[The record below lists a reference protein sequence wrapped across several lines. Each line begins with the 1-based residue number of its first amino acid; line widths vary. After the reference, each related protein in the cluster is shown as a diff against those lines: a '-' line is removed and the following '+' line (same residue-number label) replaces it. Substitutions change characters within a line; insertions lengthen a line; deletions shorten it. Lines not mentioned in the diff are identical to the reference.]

1 VSDPDKIIDDLIS
14 KGGLEFVGIDPE
26 SGEALYKPTDILG
39 AIDPKLS
46 KEMSAYFSEVT
57 MKLWEK
63 GFLDMDVTISDPLVK
78 LAGKSFDLNAI
89 GNLEKEEKIIIQE
102 IIRVLSE
109 KK

>member
-1 VSDPDKIIDDLIS
+1 MSEDEIIDDLIS

-26 SGEALYKPTDILG
+26 SGEALYRPTDILG

-46 KEMSAYFSEVT
+46 KEMSVYFSEVT

-63 GFLDMDVTISDPLVK
+63 GFLDMDVTIADPLVT
-78 LAGKSFDLNAI
+78 LAEKSFDSKAI
-89 GNLEKEEKIIIQE
+89 GSLDKEEKIIIQE

>member
-1 VSDPDKIIDDLIS
+1 VKDPDKIIDQLIL

-26 SGEALYKPTDILG
+26 SGEALYKPTDILKK
-39 AIDPKLS
+39 INPKLS
-46 KEMSAYFSEVT
+46 KEMSAYFSEST

-63 GFLDMDVTISDPLVK
+63 GFINMDVTLADPLVT
-78 LAGKSFDLNAI
+78 LAEKSFDIKAIDSLN
-89 GNLEKEEKIIIQE
+89 KEEKIIIQE

>member
-1 VSDPDKIIDDLIS
+1 MSEDEIIDDLIS

-26 SGEALYKPTDILG
+26 SGEALYRPTDILG

-46 KEMSAYFSEVT
+46 KDMASYFSKTT
-57 MKLWEK
+57 MALWEK
-63 GFLDMDVTISDPLVK
+63 GFIDMDVTNENPLVK
-78 LAGKSFDLNAI
+78 LTEKSFDLKSVES
-89 GNLEKEEKIIIQE
+89 LDKEERIIIQE

>member
-1 VSDPDKIIDDLIS
+1 VSDPDKIIDDLVL
-14 KGGLEFVGIDPE
+14 KGGLEFVGIDSE

-46 KEMSAYFSEVT
+46 KEMSFYFSQVT
-57 MKLWEK
+57 MRLWEK
-63 GFLDMDVTISDPLVK
+63 GFIDMNVTVADPLVK
-78 LAGKSFDLNAI
+78 LAEKSLDANAI
-89 GNLEKEEKIIIQE
+89 ASLDKEERVVIQE

>member
-26 SGEALYKPTDILG
+26 SGEALYRPTDILKN
-39 AIDPKLS
+39 IDPKLS
-46 KEMSAYFSEVT
+46 DEMSTYFSESVMT
-57 MKLWEK
+57 LWQK
-63 GFLDMDVTISDPLVK
+63 GFVDMDVTVADPLVK
-78 LAGKSFDLNAI
+78 LAEKSFDANAI
-89 GNLEKEEKIIIQE
+89 SSLGKEERIIVQE

>member
-1 VSDPDKIIDDLIS
+1 MSEDEIIDDLIS

-26 SGEALYKPTDILG
+26 SGEALYRPTDILS

-46 KEMSAYFSEVT
+46 KEMSSYFSKAT
-57 MKLWEK
+57 MGLWEK
-63 GFLDMDVTISDPLVK
+63 GFIDMDVTNENPLVK
-78 LAGKSFDLNAI
+78 LAKKSFDLNS
-89 GNLEKEEKIIIQE
+89 LESLDKEERIIIQE

>member
-1 VSDPDKIIDDLIS
+1 MSEDEIIDDLIL

-26 SGEALYKPTDILG
+26 SGEELYRPTEILG

-46 KEMSAYFSEVT
+46 KEMSIYFSEVT

-63 GFLDMDVTISDPLVK
+63 GFLDMDVTISDPLIK
-78 LAGKSFDLNAI
+78 LTEKSFDLNAI
-89 GNLEKEEKIIIQE
+89 ANLNKEEKIIIQE
-102 IIRVLSE
+102 IIKVLSE